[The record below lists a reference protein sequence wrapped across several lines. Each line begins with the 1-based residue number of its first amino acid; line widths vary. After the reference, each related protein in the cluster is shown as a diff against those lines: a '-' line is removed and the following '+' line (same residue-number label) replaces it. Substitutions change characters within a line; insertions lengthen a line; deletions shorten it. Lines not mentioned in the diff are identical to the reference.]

1 MSFTVSRFCPCLDG
15 EIVGDF
21 KGDSTPVIECKICAD
36 SHYFKR
42 VMRWDPWTGVYW
54 DEWKLQSK

>member
-1 MSFTVSRFCPCLDG
+1 MSFTVSRFCPCRDG
-15 EIVGDF
+15 EITGDF
-21 KGDSTPVIECKICAD
+21 KAEEPPVIECKICAL

-54 DEWKLQSK
+54 DEWKLQEK